1 MLYKAVTS
9 HNPEDRL
16 SLCPVDFGKVLG
28 KSQNGHSNGLLL
40 AAHVKK
46 EMSSEKK
53 VTGVQT
59 SMRGIEKSSK
69 LYCFTPEN
77 KE

>member
-1 MLYKAVTS
+1 MLYKAVIS
-9 HNPEDRL
+9 RNLEDRL

-46 EMSSEKK
+46 EMSSEKTDQCPNIN
-53 VTGVQT
+53 V
-59 SMRGIEKSSK
+59 RDREKFK
-69 LYCFTPEN
+69 TLQPHARE
-77 KE
+77 